1 MAWEDYISVN
11 LDGYVSLFKILGD
24 PVCLAVAG
32 LLFEH
37 EATATTIAMALELS
51 PAKVRRSLEVL
62 ERAEIVTSRWR
73 DRSRAYRLTTAA
85 RGLMTALGK
94 LG

>member
-62 ERAEIVTSRWR
+62 SWGNWVMAGEGQAFAPRPHVGTSPESEEWEW
-73 DRSRAYRLTTAA
+73 
-85 RGLMTALGK
+85 
-94 LG
+94 